1 MFSNLSALPENSKGR
16 LYDEINDHRSLYE
29 RDRDRIYPVSY
40 THLRAHET

>member
-29 RDRDRIYPVSY
+29 EI
-40 THLRAHET
+40 ETEFIIQQPLEN